1 MTVYCYCE
9 NCKYR
14 SKRKSKAVNKA
25 GQPMYKCL
33 RKTIV
38 IGELDGTDFITEH
51 AECYSAEFPE
61 EDK

>member
-9 NCKYR
+9 KCKYR
-14 SKRKSKAVNKA
+14 SKRKSKAINKA

-38 IGELDGTDFITEH
+38 VDTLDGTDFTFEL
-51 AECYSAEFPE
+51 AQCYSAEFPQK
-61 EDK
+61 DD

>member
-9 NCKYR
+9 SCKYR

-38 IGELDGTDFITEH
+38 VGELDGTDFIAEH
-51 AECYSAEFPE
+51 AECYSAEFLE
-61 EDK
+61 GNK